1 MTQTAGDPTDRIR
14 VESASKQFTLRHTR
28 AFKELVVRTVQ
39 GRRREL
45 SEQFTA
51 LADISFTVGEGE
63 ALALLGRNGSGKST
77 LLKLISGVMGADSG
91 TIRTRGRVAGLIDVG
106 AGMHHDLTGR
116 ENIFLNGAIL
126 GMTEEQINEQY
137 DRIVAFSEIE
147 DFIDTQ
153 VKFYSSG
160 MFLRLAFSV
169 AVHTDPDIFL
179 IDEILA
185 VGDEPF
191 QHKCLARIRELREE
205 GKCLVIVSHD
215 LDMVSQ
221 FTDRGI
227 VLRKGRLLLDGPID
241 EAVTLLRSQNLYEV
255 PSGQQQPQRPAGS
268 GDLDDLGDAGNPVDE
283 GDAGLAG
290 SSGPPA

>member
-77 LLKLISGVMGADSG
+77 LLKLISGVLRPDRGQVG
-91 TIRTRGRVAGLIDVG
+91 VRGRVAGLIEVG
-106 AGMHHDLTGR
+106 AGFHPDLTGR
-116 ENIFLNGAIL
+116 ENIYLNGSIL
-126 GMTEEQINEQY
+126 GMTERDITARLDEI
-137 DRIVAFSEIE
+137 IAFSEIE
-147 DFIDTQ
+147 GRFIDSE

-169 AVHTDPDIFL
+169 AAHSHPDVLL

-191 QHKCLARIRELREE
+191 QHKCLERIAELRKE
-205 GKCLVIVSHD
+205 GQTLVIVTHD
-215 LDMVSQ
+215 LNLVSQ
-221 FTDRGI
+221 VAERGI
-227 VLRKGRLLLDGPID
+227 VLAGGKTVFDGPI
-241 EAVTLLRSQNLYEV
+241 EGAVGRLR
-255 PSGQQQPQRPAGS
+255 G
-268 GDLDDLGDAGNPVDE
+268 E
-283 GDAGLAG
+283 G
-290 SSGPPA
+290 